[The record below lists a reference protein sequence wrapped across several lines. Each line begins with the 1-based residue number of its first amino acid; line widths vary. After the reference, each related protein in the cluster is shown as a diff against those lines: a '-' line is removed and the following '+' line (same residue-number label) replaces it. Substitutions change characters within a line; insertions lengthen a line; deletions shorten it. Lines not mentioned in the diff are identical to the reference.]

1 MPKKLTAAQV
11 DRYRRDGYVA
21 PITIMTPE
29 EAGRFRAAL
38 EDFEAAQGR
47 PLYGRQKTKCCLLFP
62 WMYRL
67 ATWPALLDAIEDLI
81 GPNILVFQNGAWL
94 KEPADHSFVSW
105 HQDSTYFGLEPAN
118 LVTAWVALTPSTRA
132 NGCVRVLPGTHR
144 LGQLPVDYTE
154 VKPTNLLTSGQRVRY
169 ATDETQAIDL
179 VLQPG
184 QMSLH
189 HVHLIHCS
197 GANDS
202 PDRRIGFSVACLPP
216 EVRQTGEC
224 RSSALLVR
232 GEDRR
237 GNFALEVPP
246 GAEYDVAAAD
256 RHAQAVALYRANVRE
271 KGNRTIERLDG

>member
-11 DRYRRDGYVA
+11 AQYRRDGYVA
-21 PITIMTPE
+21 PVTIMSPE

-38 EDFEAAQGR
+38 EAFEQAQGR
-47 PLYGRQKTKCCLLFP
+47 PLHGPQKTKCCLLFP

-67 ATWPALLDAIEDLI
+67 ATWPALLDAVEDLI

-94 KEPADHSFVSW
+94 KEANDHSFVSR
-105 HQDSTYFGLEPAN
+105 HQDSTYFGLEPPE
-118 LVTAWVALTPSTRA
+118 LVTAWVALTPSTPA

-154 VKPTNLLTSGQRVRY
+154 VKPTNLLTSGQRVRH
-169 ATDETQAIDL
+169 AADESAAVDL
-179 VLQPG
+179 ELQPG

-202 PDRRIGFSVACLPP
+202 PQRRVGFSVACMPP
-216 EVRQTGEC
+216 EVRQSGDC
-224 RSSALLVR
+224 RSTALLVR
-232 GEDRR
+232 GEDRC
-237 GNFALEVPP
+237 GHFALEEPP
-246 GAEYDVAAAD
+246 GLAAD
-256 RHAQAVALYRANVRE
+256 PATMARHDRAVALYRANVRE
-271 KGNRTIERLDG
+271 KGNQTITRLD